1 MKIISPALMSAFTAQ
16 VTDAIQKPVPYES
29 ESLAF

>member
-1 MKIISPALMSAFTAQ
+1 MKMIGLALMSAFTVQ

-29 ESLAF
+29 ESLAS